1 MVWVAEVTL
10 LLVLLCLVHQ
20 STLHRLVLVA
30 PFRPTLFLLLSVREA
45 GLRAVRSDCFS
56 FCSSAWFIFKLL
68 SLHIV
73 GFFVGRF
80 AVLVCGG
87 VLSGWGE
94 GGVQRGALV
103 RAGRGANGLA
113 GRNSFEGGLIAESL

>member
-56 FCSSAWFIFKLL
+56 FCSSAWFIFGLL
-68 SLHIV
+68 SLQIV

-87 VLSGWGE
+87 VLYVATAVAVLLWQGIRLYSPACAAAP
-94 GGVQRGALV
+94 VALLAALV
-103 RAGRGANGLA
+103 
-113 GRNSFEGGLIAESL
+113 